1 MTSHAD
7 IRAGIQEYGLM
18 VLQSCLHHDRYIG
31 ATTCGFTEHGLPELI
46 FVGMDPR
53 LIVHWMNVTF
63 HKMVIEKSQI
73 PGPFD
78 TDEWFTMKMRVVAA
92 DREIARPYA
101 RATEEYYAG
110 SGKVPQYMQMAWPD
124 AQGKFPWEKGFDKK
138 FKDRQPNLRPRLEL
152 VQDITPDL
160 MSARGF

>member
-1 MTSHAD
+1 MTSAYD
-7 IRAGIQEYGLM
+7 IQAGIQKHGLV
-18 VLQSCLHHDRYIG
+18 VLKSCQMHDGYLG

-46 FVGMDPR
+46 CVGIDPR
-53 LIVHWMNVTF
+53 HIHPWMNVTF

-78 TDEWFTMKMRVVAA
+78 NDDWFTMKMRVVAA

-124 AQGKFPWEKGFDKK
+124 AQGKFPWEGGFSKK
-138 FKDRQPNLRPRLEL
+138 FRCRQPNLRPRLEL
-152 VQDITPDL
+152 VTDIIPDL
-160 MSARGF
+160 SSARGF